1 MFAFVAYQLWGT
13 GLQTAAAQR
22 DLRDQFEQALQSTS
36 STEAPTTS
44 TTVAGSVPPSTEAP
58 VSTVPPSVAPPPTVA
73 PGDAMGIIEL
83 PRIGLDKTLVNGIS
97 IDNLRDGPGHFPE
110 SVLPGQLGNTAIAGH
125 RTTYGAPFFRIDEVA
140 PGDQIVITTLAG
152 RFVYIATETVIVGAN
167 DYAEVVPTRDPD
179 QATISLISCHPRYTS
194 RERIVV
200 RGVLDATLSTPIVAA
215 TTTTVAPSTTA
226 PPSTLP
232 DEPVASTPDTA
243 PPDTAPPTTSPAD
256 PGVDTFASGWFN
268 DPDAFA
274 QVALWGTICSLIA
287 LGAWGLSRWTRRNW
301 VGALV
306 GIVPFVVALYFFFQ
320 NVNRLLPAGL

>member
-1 MFAFVAYQLWGT
+1 L
-13 GLQTAAAQR
+13 
-22 DLRDQFEQALQSTS
+22 
-36 STEAPTTS
+36 
-44 TTVAGSVPPSTEAP
+44 
-58 VSTVPPSVAPPPTVA
+58 
-73 PGDAMGIIEL
+73 GIIEV
-83 PRIGLDKTLVNGIS
+83 PSMGLDKTLVNGIS

-110 SVLPGQLGNTAIAGH
+110 SAIPGQLGNTAIAGH
-125 RTTYGAPFFRIDEVA
+125 RTTFGAPFFRIDEVE

-152 RFVYIATETVIVGAN
+152 RFVYIATETVIVGAD
-167 DYAEVVPTRDPD
+167 DYAEVVPTRDPE

-194 RERIVV
+194 RDRIVV
-200 RGVLDATLSTPIVAA
+200 RGVLDSTLSTPIVAA

-232 DEPVASTPDTA
+232 DEPAASIPDTV
-243 PPDTAPPTTSPAD
+243 PDTVPPTTSPAE
-256 PGVDTFASGWFN
+256 PGADTFASGWFN
-268 DPDAFA
+268 DQDAFA